1 MSMKF
6 WLMELVQVEETAV
19 VAVIIIVIVTTT
31 SGWQYYVAITYTGF
45 FLNLSWRIAVLRPSS
60 CGIQHL

>member
-31 SGWQYYVAITYTGF
+31 SGWQY
-45 FLNLSWRIAVLRPSS
+45 
-60 CGIQHL
+60 

>member
-19 VAVIIIVIVTTT
+19 VAVIIIVTTT
-31 SGWQYYVAITYTGF
+31 SGWQY
-45 FLNLSWRIAVLRPSS
+45 
-60 CGIQHL
+60 